1 VDLQKGVIMAEV
13 KTIPK
18 TSRTGKRRVC
28 AYVRVSTDS
37 QEQQHSFEFQK
48 QYWDNLLGENP
59 NVIYLGM
66 YSDEG
71 IGGFKTIQR
80 KGFMQ
85 VVRLAEEGKID
96 TVYTKSFTRFSR
108 NMVESL
114 DCIEKLRVNGVN
126 IIFEKENIDSFD
138 TNSRFTLN
146 LLARVAEEDIRSGSK
161 NVSMSVRSRI
171 AEGKILVPKV
181 YGYNSIYNAK
191 TREYEL
197 TVNPM
202 EALVVRLI
210 FDLYLGGMGASLIRK
225 KLMADGIPTPK
236 GKEQWNDT
244 SILGILKNS
253 NYTGNITMQKTYTED
268 FRRRVNKND
277 NPNAP
282 MVMIENTHQAIVT
295 QNEFD
300 KVQLLCAK
308 RTIAR
313 KREKATANPVYAFTG
328 KIYCEGCGSKY
339 IHKTVYYNRV
349 YKYDLWSCQKYIKEH
364 SRHAEISRSI
374 KDSVLRECFMN
385 AFNECLKNKVEIG
398 KVAELKKRHA
408 ILRDAE
414 VDINKM
420 KARGLIGL
428 DQYGQEMADIIT
440 ELNEIEQEI
449 QERMKTREII
459 EPLRIG
465 EPMDEAV
472 NRY

>member
-1 VDLQKGVIMAEV
+1 MAEV

-161 NVSMSVRSRI
+161 NM
-171 AEGKILVPKV
+171 
-181 YGYNSIYNAK
+181 Y
-191 TREYEL
+191 
-197 TVNPM
+197 M
-202 EALVVRLI
+202 
-210 FDLYLGGMGASLIRK
+210 
-225 KLMADGIPTPK
+225 
-236 GKEQWNDT
+236 
-244 SILGILKNS
+244 
-253 NYTGNITMQKTYTED
+253 
-268 FRRRVNKND
+268 
-277 NPNAP
+277 
-282 MVMIENTHQAIVT
+282 
-295 QNEFD
+295 
-300 KVQLLCAK
+300 
-308 RTIAR
+308 
-313 KREKATANPVYAFTG
+313 
-328 KIYCEGCGSKY
+328 
-339 IHKTVYYNRV
+339 
-349 YKYDLWSCQKYIKEH
+349 
-364 SRHAEISRSI
+364 
-374 KDSVLRECFMN
+374 
-385 AFNECLKNKVEIG
+385 
-398 KVAELKKRHA
+398 
-408 ILRDAE
+408 
-414 VDINKM
+414 
-420 KARGLIGL
+420 
-428 DQYGQEMADIIT
+428 
-440 ELNEIEQEI
+440 
-449 QERMKTREII
+449 
-459 EPLRIG
+459 
-465 EPMDEAV
+465 
-472 NRY
+472 